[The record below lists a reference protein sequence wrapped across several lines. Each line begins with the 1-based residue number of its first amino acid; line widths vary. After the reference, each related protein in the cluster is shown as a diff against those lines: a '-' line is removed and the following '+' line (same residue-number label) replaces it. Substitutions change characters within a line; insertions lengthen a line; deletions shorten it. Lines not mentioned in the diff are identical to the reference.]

1 VPSLALDL
9 VFPSPKRAFRI
20 LNMRS
25 GDDRSTTARIRDA
38 AIACFAEAG
47 IAGTT
52 IRTIATAAD
61 VSPGLVIHHFGSK
74 DGLREACDQR
84 VASIIRDLK
93 SSAMAA
99 GAGFD
104 VAAALNSIEGSPP
117 YARYLAR
124 TLVDGSP
131 HVDDLVDE
139 IVAGAVKYMDTGV
152 ETGLIKPS
160 EFPYERAAILAIW
173 SLGALVLHEHVERL
187 IGVDP
192 ADDYLENP
200 TAAAAYI
207 APILEVYSRGVIT
220 EDTVRMMSEAFVDPT
235 TGPAKERQ
243 Q

>member
-1 VPSLALDL
+1 
-9 VFPSPKRAFRI
+9 
-20 LNMRS
+20 MRS
-25 GDDRSTTARIRDA
+25 SDDRSTTARIRDT
-38 AIACFAEAG
+38 AIECFAEG
-47 IAGTT
+47 GVAGTT
-52 IRTIATAAD
+52 IRTIASAAG

-74 DGLREACDQR
+74 DKLREACDQQ

-99 GAGFD
+99 GVGFD
-104 VAAALNSIEGSPP
+104 VGAALNTIGDSPP
-117 YARYLAR
+117 YGRYLAR

-139 IVAGAVKYMDTGV
+139 IVDDAVKYLETGV
-152 ETGLIKPS
+152 ETGLVKPS

-192 ADDYLENP
+192 SDDYREDP

-207 APILEVYSRGVIT
+207 APILEIYSQGVIT